1 MDLNEIVP
9 IHKKNITTDK
19 ANYTLISLLPKIS
32 KERLIA
38 KQIEPL
44 STHGDLK
51 IILVAFLKATAL
63 HALLNLIQKRQSV
76 LNKTGIVGALLMDL
90 SKAFDCLRHDLL
102 IAKLATSG
110 FGNDS
115 LRLFHNYLSN
125 RKHYL
130 DFIQGVPQGS
140 VLRPIIF
147 NGFIND
153 LLFFILDDNTL
164 SVFDYDV
171 SAVIQRIASELQN

>member
-76 LNKTGIVGALLMDL
+76 LNKTGIVGALL
-90 SKAFDCLRHDLL
+90 A
-102 IAKLATSG
+102 
-110 FGNDS
+110 
-115 LRLFHNYLSN
+115 
-125 RKHYL
+125 L